1 MKLETQ
7 ASRRVE
13 SSTNPEPHTPIISI
27 FGSSRSQTE
36 NTEYQTAYELGKQ
49 LAEAGYTICNGGYGG
64 IMEASARG
72 ASVVNGKSIGVV
84 TEVFGATAN
93 PFITQTIVTKTL
105 IDRLV
110 KLIEIGD
117 AYIIFRGATGT
128 LLELAAVWEFMNKHL
143 MKEKPIL
150 LYGAF
155 WYNLVDTL
163 KQELISEG
171 LPISAGY
178 ITQVNSPSECVHILK
193 TKL

>member
-1 MKLETQ
+1 MKPKTQ
-7 ASRRVE
+7 
-13 SSTNPEPHTPIISI
+13 TPVISI
-27 FGSSRSQTE
+27 FGSSRLQPG

-72 ASVVNGKSIGVV
+72 AGEMNGKSIGII

-93 PFITQTIVTKTL
+93 PFITKTIVTKTL
-105 IDRLV
+105 IERLM
-110 KLIEIGD
+110 KLIELGD

-128 LLELAAVWEFMNKHL
+128 LLELAAVWELTNKQI

-155 WYNLVDTL
+155 WYHLVDTL
-163 KQELISEG
+163 KQEIISEG

-178 ITQVNSPSECVHILK
+178 ITQVNSPSECVQILK